1 MFPQIVQV
9 KRAIESLYDATCRI
23 SALKNVTDADSH
35 RMSYKIAE
43 LYDKDFPCHVN
54 VTNNNF
60 PAVTNGG
67 VAPGSLSQTI
77 TLFLPP
83 DVQVPEGSFITVT
96 SREGLKTEY
105 EASGVPV
112 VFAHHQEITLTL
124 RKEHP

>member
-1 MFPQIVQV
+1 MFPKIVQV
-9 KRAIESLYDATCRI
+9 RNAIESLYDATCRI
-23 SALKNVTDADSH
+23 SALKNTNDTETH
-35 RMSYKIAE
+35 RMVYKITE
-43 LYDKDFPCHVN
+43 LYDKDFPCHVS

-83 DVQVPEGSFITVT
+83 DVQVPDGSFITVT
-96 SREGLKTEY
+96 SREGVKTEY
-105 EASGVPV
+105 EAGGVPV
-112 VFAHHQEITLTL
+112 VYAHHQEITLTL